1 MVFIKLLVLWGCKMN
16 TFSTQI
22 EHDRYSK
29 TLAVSK
35 REVIHKETKVFVF
48 DVWSM
53 LNNTTW
59 QIVANAMSPRL
70 IKEFFNIE
78 VQ

>member
-1 MVFIKLLVLWGCKMN
+1 MK
-16 TFSTQI
+16 TFTTQK

-53 LNNTTW
+53 LNDTTW

-70 IKEFFNIE
+70 IKDFFNIE
-78 VQ
+78 VH